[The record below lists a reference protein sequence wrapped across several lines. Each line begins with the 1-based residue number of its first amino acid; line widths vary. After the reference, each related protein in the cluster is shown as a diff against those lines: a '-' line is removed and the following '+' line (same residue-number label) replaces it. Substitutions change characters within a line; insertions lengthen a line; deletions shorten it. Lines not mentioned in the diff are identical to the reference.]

1 MDNVAVA
8 ISKCGRGALLGKIDI
23 QSAFRIIPVHPEDR
37 RLLGMLWKDMVYI
50 DTTLPFGLRSAP
62 KLFNSLADALQ
73 WIMKKKGVH
82 WVAHYLDD
90 FIFIGPPTSPICGKS
105 LQTALEVCAETG
117 TPVAYHKVEGPSTCL
132 IILGIEVDTVAM
144 ELRLPPEKLSR
155 LKNLI
160 REWRQRKACTLH
172 DLQSLIGHLCHAA
185 KVVHPGRRFLRE
197 MFNLLS
203 HGKKKWHRLRLT
215 AGFRADLEWWH
226 TFLSDWNGVS
236 MMTQPD
242 LHSPDIQIFSDASGS

>member
-1 MDNVAVA
+1 M
-8 ISKCGRGALLGKIDI
+8 
-23 QSAFRIIPVHPEDR
+23 
-37 RLLGMLWKDMVYI
+37 
-50 DTTLPFGLRSAP
+50 
-62 KLFNSLADALQ
+62 
-73 WIMKKKGVH
+73 
-82 WVAHYLDD
+82 AHYLDD

-185 KVVHPGRRFLRE
+185 KVVRPGRRFLRE